1 MPSTRTKT
9 LLFDIVAFM
18 MSGASIKLLSFFM
31 VPLYTFYLSTEDYA
45 VSDLVTLSIQLAIP
59 LLTLS
64 ISDSVLRFGLES
76 DSDKQ
81 SVLGMGITVTLFGS
95 LASMPICVVVGMTA
109 NDWWLALFCFLLFSV
124 QNLNNYFS
132 AFFKCID
139 KTRLMAIISSISGIS
154 IILLN
159 VLFIAVLGLGIHG
172 YWLGNVLGGC
182 VGLGLYIVLG
192 GWRAFCYLSKPRGEI
207 MHRLLAY
214 SIPLIPNSLFWWI
227 NSSMDRFVLTAL
239 STLSF
244 VGLYSAASKIPQILS
259 TLSGF
264 FFQAWNISVF
274 KDFGS
279 TGSAN
284 FFNKGFRIINMGS
297 YYVAGFLIVINI
309 PLAHLLF
316 SGDFFEA
323 WRLVPLLLTGTAVS
337 IMNQFLGS
345 VFTASKET
353 NVIFST
359 TAIGSIVNVILNILL
374 VVLFG
379 GMGAVVATLVSYLV
393 VYMVR
398 AVKVDRRYSFLH
410 FGHAVPCLQIGGL
423 IALSVLSM
431 SGFGV
436 IELGVVFLILS
447 LVVGVLDCLL
457 RRGTIKGA

>member
-1 MPSTRTKT
+1 MRSSRTKT
-9 LLFDIVAFM
+9 LLLDIVAFM

-76 DSDKQ
+76 DSDKK
-81 SVLGMGITVTLFGS
+81 SVLGIGITVTLFGS
-95 LASMPICVVVGMTA
+95 LASMPICVVVGMATS
-109 NDWWLALFCFLLFSV
+109 DWWLASFSFLLFSV

-132 AFFKCID
+132 AYFKCID
-139 KTRLMAIISSISGIS
+139 KTRQMAIISSISGIS

-159 VLFIAVLGLGIHG
+159 VLFIAGMDFGLHG
-172 YWLGNVLGGC
+172 YWLGNVLGGFI
-182 VGLGLYIVLG
+182 GLGLYIILG
-192 GWRAFCYLSKPRGEI
+192 GWHAFCYLRKPRGEI

-259 TLSGF
+259 TVSGF

-284 FFNKGFRIINMGS
+284 FFNKGFRIITTGS

-379 GMGAVVATLVSYLV
+379 GMGAVVATLISYLV

-436 IELGVVFLILS
+436 IEIGVVFLILS
-447 LVVGVLDCLL
+447 LIVGVLDCLM
-457 RRGTIKGA
+457 RRGTIKRV